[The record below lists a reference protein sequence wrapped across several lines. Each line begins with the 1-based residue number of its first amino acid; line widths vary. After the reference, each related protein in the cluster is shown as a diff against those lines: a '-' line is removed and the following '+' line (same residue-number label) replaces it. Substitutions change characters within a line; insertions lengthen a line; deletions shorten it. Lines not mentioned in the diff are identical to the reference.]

1 MEHNR
6 KKSFQGLITLCIFA
20 IAFALLEASVV
31 IYLRK
36 LFNFDTQYVTQPVKV
51 LLNLGFI
58 AFLSPGTIIFPDKYI
73 LYVEILREASTIII
87 LLAVA
92 ILSAKNLKA
101 RLGAFLIAF
110 SIWDILYYF
119 FLRILA
125 GWPKSL
131 FDIDIYFLIPDPWVG
146 PVISPLVIFTFLLF
160 LGLYLYLKPAGKVLL
175 NHESK

>member
-6 KKSFQGLITLCIFA
+6 KKSFLGLITLCIFA

-36 LFNFDTQYVTQPVKV
+36 LFNFDTQYVTQPVKI

-58 AFLSPGTIIFPDKYI
+58 AFLSPDTIIFPDKYI
-73 LYVEILREASTIII
+73 LYVEVLREASTIII

-92 ILSAKNLKA
+92 ILSAKTLKA
-101 RLGAFLIAF
+101 RIGAFLIAF
-110 SIWDILYYF
+110 SVWDILYYF
-119 FLRILA
+119 FLWILA

-131 FDIDIYFLIPDPWVG
+131 FDIDIYFLIPVPWVG
-146 PVISPLVIFTFLLF
+146 PVIFPLVVFTLVFF
-160 LGLYLYLKPAGKVLL
+160 LGLYLFLKPPRKAVL
-175 NHESK
+175 NHESE